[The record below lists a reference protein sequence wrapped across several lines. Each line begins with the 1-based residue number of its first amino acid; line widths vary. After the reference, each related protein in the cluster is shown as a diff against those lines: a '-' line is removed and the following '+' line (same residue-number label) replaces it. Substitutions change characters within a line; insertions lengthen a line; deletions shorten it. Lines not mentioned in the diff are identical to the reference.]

1 MERLNHTT
9 TLGNLYKILLTGR
22 LMSREKGNFTR
33 NLSSTDRGD
42 PRFIYLTVETENEK
56 PKLGSV
62 NIQLKM
68 DLLYE
73 RKDYFL
79 NTGWHYGITES
90 TLNSSQLGEWLR
102 MVGIYGEIL
111 FENDIQIDKYL
122 ERIIVRQLPKDI
134 LDTIGKHDKTV
145 YDTVID
151 MDKIPERFKKYIMV
165 QY

>member
-1 MERLNHTT
+1 
-9 TLGNLYKILLTGR
+9 
-22 LMSREKGNFTR
+22 
-33 NLSSTDRGD
+33 
-42 PRFIYLTVETENEK
+42 
-56 PKLGSV
+56 
-62 NIQLKM
+62 
-68 DLLYE
+68 
-73 RKDYFL
+73 
-79 NTGWHYGITES
+79 
-90 TLNSSQLGEWLR
+90 

-134 LDTIGKHDKTV
+134 LDTIGKDDKTV